1 MKMLLAYIRKI
12 KLLKGNNFSIAK
24 GKEMNIDQFSFAP
37 SKLSYVIS
45 KPCVMSSSVLIHLK
59 QNSILQIIQYICP
72 YPSICYSTKNK
83 LNPWSAG
90 NSSVMRL
97 RFA

>member
-24 GKEMNIDQFSFAP
+24 GKGMNIDQFSFAP

-45 KPCVMSSSVLIHLK
+45 KPCVMSSSVDPFKTEFYTTDHPVHMPLP
-59 QNSILQIIQYICP
+59 QY
-72 YPSICYSTKNK
+72 
-83 LNPWSAG
+83 L
-90 NSSVMRL
+90 L
-97 RFA
+97 